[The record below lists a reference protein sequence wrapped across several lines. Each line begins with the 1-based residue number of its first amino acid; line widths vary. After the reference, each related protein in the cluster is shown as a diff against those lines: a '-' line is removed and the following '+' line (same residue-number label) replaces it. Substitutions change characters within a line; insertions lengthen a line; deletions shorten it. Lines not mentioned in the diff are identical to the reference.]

1 MLKWCV
7 LRESNSDYG
16 IRRPESY
23 PLNEGRI
30 NGQVA
35 GIQTL
40 IPGFTGQYFNRLSY
54 APDEMEVLVGIGP
67 TPMLYESIV
76 PPKTPKNQNGSTG
89 RNRTDYLGITKPALR
104 QQSLGRVVVGVGFKP
119 THGAH
124 LARSGV

>member
-1 MLKWCV
+1 MVRLERIELPTPA
-7 LRESNSDYG
+7 LR
-16 IRRPESY
+16 RRGSVQLSY
-23 PLNEGRI
+23 RRI

-40 IPGFTGQYFNRLSY
+40 IPGFTGQYINRLSY

-104 QQSLGRVVVGVGFKP
+104 QQSLGRMEVPAGYDP
-119 THGAH
+119 AT
-124 LARSGV
+124 